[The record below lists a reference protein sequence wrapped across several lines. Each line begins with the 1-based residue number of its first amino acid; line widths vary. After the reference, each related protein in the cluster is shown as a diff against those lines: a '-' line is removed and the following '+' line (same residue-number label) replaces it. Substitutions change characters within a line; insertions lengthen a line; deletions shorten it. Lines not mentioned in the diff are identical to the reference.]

1 MTFSKAFLIQYEIS
15 EAKKS
20 WSRTCLSL
28 NGIVQSVFWPE
39 RLQLFMLTSIWV
51 IYCLLN
57 ITVYACRQKI
67 FRVLIFVAC
76 VICKKYLIHTLCFLL
91 PNTLTTLKNSTNLE
105 TQNTILGSRELHNNE
120 GKLREMVSFWETR
133 QMTYWR
139 YSWYTKIFCD
149 RSQKTPVLKRFFS
162 Q

>member
-1 MTFSKAFLIQYEIS
+1 MPFTKWHSSKCLLTGKITTFYAHFNMSNI
-15 EAKKS
+15 
-20 WSRTCLSL
+20 LSIKY
-28 NGIVQSVFWPE
+28 NGIH
-39 RLQLFMLTSIWV
+39 
-51 IYCLLN
+51 
-57 ITVYACRQKI
+57 ACRQKI

-91 PNTLTTLKNSTNLE
+91 PNTLPTLKNSTNLE

-139 YSWYTKIFCD
+139 YS
-149 RSQKTPVLKRFFS
+149 
-162 Q
+162 